1 MSFRADGN
9 IHIKT
14 LLKSK
19 RRGSAISPALVAT
32 MILIVIGVG
41 LLSLGLNSLI
51 YSIRTGSNTV
61 ARCVADVG
69 LTVAL
74 FEQISRTDSY
84 V

>member
-1 MSFRADGN
+1 LSFRADGN

-41 LLSLGLNSLI
+41 LLSLGLNSRI
-51 YSIRTGSNTV
+51 YSIRTASDIA

-69 LTVAL
+69 LTMA
-74 FEQISRTDSY
+74 
-84 V
+84 